1 VPAVEREDLVKKIL
15 MAALV
20 LTAGYSSVQAAALDE
35 LKTLVPTG
43 TAVVVPATPS
53 YQPVEVPATLPDVTP
68 GRFDL
73 YVLALSWEPAFCTT
87 TAGAGQQECA
97 PAPERFSDKNLILH
111 GLWPGNYNDP
121 KHTYNY
127 CGVDAAIKALDR
139 PATWNQLPPVGLS
152 DGLQGRMAERM
163 PGTASHLE
171 RHEWYT
177 HGVCSGLTAEE
188 YFDVADGLVVRFA
201 ASRAGRFLS
210 ANVGGTVSADA
221 LLAEFEADFGPDSA
235 KSIRLYC
242 LKDSPNLIELRVSM
256 KHSSEIRNGFG
267 STLVT
272 PDVSERGNCP
282 AEIRLLAPSAPN

>member
-1 VPAVEREDLVKKIL
+1 MKKIL

-188 YFDVADGLVVRFA
+188 YFDVADGRHVRRPLPFRKRRGNRLGRRA
-201 ASRAGRFLS
+201 ARGVRGGLRAGQREVHPPILLEGLTESDRTTSFHEAFL
-210 ANVGGTVSADA
+210 
-221 LLAEFEADFGPDSA
+221 
-235 KSIRLYC
+235 
-242 LKDSPNLIELRVSM
+242 
-256 KHSSEIRNGFG
+256 
-267 STLVT
+267 
-272 PDVSERGNCP
+272 
-282 AEIRLLAPSAPN
+282 